1 MNSKWDNKLNIGDML
16 IDNEH
21 RILLLLSR
29 KLDLTIKMKRP
40 DVEQNAAIFELKKI
54 AEFHFL
60 SEENLM
66 RETSFPGMREH
77 AELHTELLM
86 EFNFRMNGI
95 KKKTEFSDDL
105 LTFLNRWILQ
115 HIVTEDT
122 KIAEFLKHCQSRP
135 LAENLYESFLPAA
148 KS

>member
-95 KKKTEFSDDL
+95 KKRPNF
-105 LTFLNRWILQ
+105 LT
-115 HIVTEDT
+115 T
-122 KIAEFLKHCQSRP
+122 C
-135 LAENLYESFLPAA
+135 
-148 KS
+148 

>member
-1 MNSKWDNKLNIGDML
+1 ML

-21 RILLLLSR
+21 RIVLLLSR

-40 DVEQNAAIFELKKI
+40 DIEQNSAIYELKK
-54 AEFHFL
+54 ATEFHFL

-66 RETSFPGMREH
+66 QEISFPGMREH

-95 KKKTEFSDDL
+95 KKRTEFSDDL
-105 LTFLNRWILQ
+105 LTFLNRWVLQ
-115 HIVTEDT
+115 HIVLEDS
-122 KIAEFLKHCQSRP
+122 KIAAFLHDSKSRP
-135 LAENLYESFLPAA
+135 RAENLYESFLPMA